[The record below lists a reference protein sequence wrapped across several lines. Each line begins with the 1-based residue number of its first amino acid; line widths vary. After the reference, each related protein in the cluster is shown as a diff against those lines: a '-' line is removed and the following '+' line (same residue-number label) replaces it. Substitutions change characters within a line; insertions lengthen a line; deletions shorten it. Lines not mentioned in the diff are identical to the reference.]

1 MSFSEPGKSWL
12 GDSGEDCDVVLSSRV
27 RLARN
32 LAGVPFVGR
41 ATDPDRNE
49 VVGIVR
55 RSPAFAEL
63 DGSLTW
69 VEMEGLNDRE
79 RMMLVERHLISHQFA
94 DAKFPRGVALS
105 EDERLSVMI
114 NEEDHLRMQSLAP
127 GLALRDAFERVSDI
141 RDEFEST
148 IDFAFSARWGFLT
161 ACPTNVGC
169 GIRFSVMLHLPGLK
183 MTEELGRVRQ
193 SAKDLHLAV
202 RGCHGEGS
210 ESSGDLFQISNQI
223 TLGNSEEELLDK
235 FRDDVVPLLMKYERA
250 SRQLIL
256 KDRRTMLEDK
266 VHRALALLSSA
277 RVLGLNEGTRLLSM
291 LRLGTSL
298 NLIEKPGLKTIH
310 QLLLQIQPGHLS
322 SMMGIGIDESE
333 DDAKIVRATL
343 VRRTIEQALSGE

>member
-1 MSFSEPGKSWL
+1 MSGWEHGTSWL
-12 GDSGEDCDVVLSSRV
+12 GESGSDCDVVLSSRV

-32 LAGVPFVGR
+32 LAGVPFVGK
-41 ATDPDRNE
+41 ASDPDRNE

-55 RSPAFAEL
+55 RSHLFTEGN
-63 DGSLTW
+63 DGLTW
-69 VEMEGLNDRE
+69 LEMEGLSDRE

-94 DAKFPRGVALS
+94 DATFPRGVALS
-105 EDERLSVMI
+105 PDERLSVMI

-193 SAKDLHLAV
+193 AAKDLHLAV

-250 SRQLIL
+250 SRRLIL
-256 KDRRTMLEDK
+256 DKRRTMLEDK
-266 VHRALALLSSA
+266 VHRALATLGSA
-277 RVLGLNEGTRLLSM
+277 RILGLNEGTRLLSM
-291 LRLGTSL
+291 LRLGTCL
-298 NLIEKPGLKTIH
+298 ELVEKPGLPTIH
-310 QLLLQIQPGHLS
+310 RLLLQLQPGHLS
-322 SMMGIGIDESE
+322 AAMGVGLEDSDE
-333 DDAKIVRATL
+333 DARIVRAEL
-343 VRRTIEQALSGE
+343 VRRTIEQAG